1 MVSTVIVIDPR
12 DNVATATAD
21 LKAGDTVEVVGGQ
34 ARMRV
39 LHGISFGHKMAL
51 CGIAQ
56 GCPVIKYGQ
65 VIGTATRDIGDGEHV
80 HVHNVDSMRGRG
92 DIRREEES
100 E

>member
-39 LHGISFGHKMAL
+39 LHGIPFGHKMAL

-65 VIGTATRDIGDGEHV
+65 VIGTATRDICDGEHV

>member
-1 MVSTVIVIDPR
+1 MVRRVIVIDPR

-21 LKAGDTVEVVGGQ
+21 LKTGDTVEVVGGQ
-34 ARMRV
+34 AQMDV
-39 LHGISFGHKMAL
+39 LQGIPFGHKMAL
-51 CGIAQ
+51 CRIAQ

-92 DIRREEES
+92 DIKREEDPE
-100 E
+100 